1 MSAHASA
8 YITPTPTVP
17 HHLAENPGVPPF
29 LNADLHSHSTHSDG
43 ALAPAEVAA
52 LARAG
57 EVDLWALTDHDT
69 LAGQAQAREAA
80 LDLGLA
86 WVGGVEISVSLLTET
101 IHVLGL
107 GVDVADAALEAGLAH
122 LRAGRVAR
130 AQAMAQSL
138 ARVGIPGAF
147 EGAAALAPNL
157 PSISRTH
164 FARWLVQ
171 TGRAPSVGEVFQ
183 HYLRSG
189 KPGYV
194 PHTWA
199 TLGAA
204 VGWIRRAGGVAV
216 IAHPGR
222 YRLGPGGE
230 NALLAAFTDLGGT
243 GIEVVCGS
251 HTAAEVQLAA
261 QQARTWGLAA
271 SRGSDFHALDESRVL
286 PGRLTALPPQLTP
299 VWQRAPLVQAVA
311 RAQA

>member
-1 MSAHASA
+1 MS
-8 YITPTPTVP
+8 PV
-17 HHLAENPGVPPF
+17 

-43 ALAPAEVAA
+43 ALAPADVAA
-52 LARAG
+52 LALAG
-57 EVDLWALTDHDT
+57 GVDLWALTDHDT

-80 LDLGLA
+80 GDLGLD
-86 WVGGVEISVSLLTET
+86 WVGGVEISVSFMTET

-107 GVDVADAALEAGLAH
+107 GVDITDAGLDAGLAR
-122 LRAGRVAR
+122 LRAGRLMR

-138 ARVGIPGAF
+138 ARVGISGAF

-171 TGRAPSVGEVFQ
+171 TGRAASVPEVFQ
-183 HYLRSG
+183 HYLRNG

-199 TLGAA
+199 TLGEA
-204 VGWIRRAGGVAV
+204 VGWIHRAGGVAV

-222 YRLGPGGE
+222 YRLGFSGE
-230 NALLAAFTDLGGT
+230 EALLAAFTDLGGA

-251 HTAAEVQLAA
+251 HSVADAQQAA
-261 QQARTWGLAA
+261 QQARAWGLAA
-271 SRGSDFHALDESRVL
+271 SRGSDFHAPDESRVL
-286 PGRLTALPPQLTP
+286 PGTLAPLPPQLTP
-299 VWQRAPLVQAVA
+299 VWQCAPL
-311 RAQA
+311 AQALALSRAS